1 MAYLNKKMD
10 SLESMQEK
18 SRMLFFLTG
27 LRTAGRPKL
36 YHLPPTDNFRGY
48 WSPFLKIKFEM
59 LAGERGEQPDRN
71 SSETDSFGKAQ
82 EQKVPMTSYRYG
94 KPLFASQESTQK
106 ADKNKSHKQH
116 TGDPHSPAGNSRV
129 PTLLGNISSEL
140 NAFLTHF

>member
-1 MAYLNKKMD
+1 
-10 SLESMQEK
+10 
-18 SRMLFFLTG
+18 
-27 LRTAGRPKL
+27 
-36 YHLPPTDNFRGY
+36 
-48 WSPFLKIKFEM
+48 M